1 MEWYNVIRN
10 GDDSHEAAA
19 DDTALLQLRCKAE
32 KQISEN
38 LSEMRA
44 YNYLPGFVKCVELF
58 RKME

>member
-19 DDTALLQLRCKAE
+19 GDTALLQLRSKAE
-32 KQISEN
+32 KQIREDM
-38 LSEMRA
+38 SEMRS
-44 YNYLPGFVKCVELF
+44 YNYLPGFVKYVELL

>member
-19 DDTALLQLRCKAE
+19 DDTALLQLRSKAE
-32 KQISEN
+32 KQNREDM
-38 LSEMRA
+38 SEMRS
-44 YNYLPGFVKCVELF
+44 YNYLPSFVKCVELF

>member
-10 GDDSHEAAA
+10 GNDSHETDA

-32 KQISEN
+32 KQIREN

-44 YNYLPGFVKCVELF
+44 YNYLPSFVKYVELF